1 MLSVAQALQ
10 KILADPALAVLQQ
23 RPAAELPLPQALHR
37 VLAREQRAAV
47 DVPPWDNSA
56 MDGYALCVDALANS
70 NTLPV
75 SQVIPAGSYPPPLQA
90 GTAARIFTGAPIPA
104 GADAVEM
111 QENTEAAEGRVH
123 FLQAIK
129 AGANIRRRG
138 EDISKGA
145 VVVSAGTCLQARHLG
160 LLASVGIQQIP
171 VHKKLRVALLST
183 GDELAE
189 PGQDLQ
195 AGQIYN
201 SNRYLLWGLLQAL
214 GCEVMDGGIVADDL
228 DATKQCF
235 QRLAADCDVII
246 SSGGVSVGDEDHVKK
261 AIETIGQLELWK
273 ISVKPGKPLAFGHIN
288 RCTGDRCTF
297 FGLPGN
303 PVSAF
308 VTFLLFVKPYLLK
321 AQGANEVTPLFIEA
335 TADFDWPPV
344 RSDKV
349 KAGKERKAIGREE
362 YLRARLRA
370 DGRTVELYPN
380 QSSGA
385 LSSVAWANGLALA
398 PQGSVISRGDRIRFL
413 LVE

>member
-90 GTAARIFTGAPIPA
+90 GTVARIFTGAPIPA